1 MGVAQFIYIVL
12 IFISALV
19 FFSFAKHRADYFRLI
34 FVTKDLPEVEEF
46 KVGKNPLARIK
57 LYGLN
62 KDENGNI
69 NREDYYYA
77 LMGRI
82 INAHMKYELND
93 ENGIDVLLD
102 DFEASE
108 LKQEFLDI
116 MATCTNFDLRKFVF
130 KGENKTKLYT
140 LDNKV
145 INSMKAHTHKIIN
158 EVYLDLIA
166 TIEENGMFGDVEIS

>member
-1 MGVAQFIYIVL
+1 MGVAQFIYMVV

-19 FFSFAKHRADYFRLI
+19 IFSFGKHRADYFRLI

-57 LYGLN
+57 LYGL
-62 KDENGNI
+62 KRDENGNI
-69 NREDYYYA
+69 DREDYYYA
-77 LMGRI
+77 LIGRI

-102 DFEASE
+102 DFDSSE
-108 LKQEFLDI
+108 LKQEYLDI

-130 KGENKTKLYT
+130 KGDDKAKLYT
-140 LDNKV
+140 LDNNV
-145 INSMKAHTHKIIN
+145 INSMKKHTHNIIN
-158 EVYLDLIA
+158 EVYVDLIA

>member
-1 MGVAQFIYIVL
+1 MGLSQFIYMVV

-19 FFSFAKHRADYFRLI
+19 AFSFHKQRADYLRLI
-34 FVTKDLPEVEEF
+34 FITKDLPEIEEF

-62 KDENGNI
+62 KDEHGNI
-69 NREDYYYA
+69 DREDYYYA
-77 LMGRI
+77 LIGRI

-93 ENGIDVLLD
+93 DNGIDVLLD
-102 DFEASE
+102 DFDAPE

-130 KGENKTKLYT
+130 NGEEKHKLYS
-140 LDNKV
+140 LESKV
-145 INSMKAHTHKIIN
+145 INSMKKHTHDIIN

-166 TIEENGMFGDVEIS
+166 TIEENGMFGDVEIG